1 MATERV
7 LQNLQGSIKD
17 TWSLVRL
24 RQINDMGLAIGEP
37 DKTTWIP
44 LQLEGLHLACDRI
57 EDETYVVRNNADMGK

>member
-37 DKTTWIP
+37 DKTTCIP
-44 LQLEGLHLACDRI
+44 SNWRVFIWPVTELKMKL
-57 EDETYVVRNNADMGK
+57 T